1 MLIKSMGG
9 GLGSDDTDGVRQGM
23 LDALE
28 ILVENLR
35 KECYAK
41 FADRD
46 DYNQTKKSCDDLQKR
61 MQELENR
68 MNN

>member
-1 MLIKSMGG
+1 MDSSLLLVKSLGG
-9 GLGSDDTDGVRQGM
+9 AGSGNMDESTGKGL

-41 FADRD
+41 FADR
-46 DYNQTKKSCDDLQKR
+46 
-61 MQELENR
+61 
-68 MNN
+68 